1 MKSATSGKSTSRA
14 DKHCNIGKCNGKLI
28 VGKNWAI
35 HYKKTHRY
43 KESDIVPSSYAICT
57 GVDCKQCSKDET
69 KSAATHKDDIH
80 RSFYKCSKCS
90 KEKRSDYISSRD
102 PVVVCKVCAKKEE
115 PKKKEPKKKA
125 PATKKRQ
132 RSPSSSL
139 SSVTDNDDDGDMI
152 KQQPP
157 RLSQSVL
164 DKLPEKTGVEEQ
176 DIVMDE

>member
-1 MKSATSGKSTSRA
+1 MLSALALTANNAQKVSITPPTSSCGPPT
-14 DKHCNIGKCNGKLI
+14 
-28 VGKNWAI
+28 
-35 HYKKTHRY
+35 
-43 KESDIVPSSYAICT
+43 SSYLFLNSYI
-57 GVDCKQCSKDET
+57 DET